1 MVLNMVRA
9 QLATC
14 LLSLL
19 VSPGVDAWSD
29 LHPRRP
35 IFVGR
40 HRVQASSAASAPNTA
55 LVFIKPHAG
64 TENTSDMVKTKLK
77 NAGCIIESESVIT
90 SQEIEVSLF

>member
-19 VSPGVDAWSD
+19 VSPGVDA
-29 LHPRRP
+29 LV
-35 IFVGR
+35 FT
-40 HRVQASSAASAPNTA
+40 PNTA